1 MKIELF
7 NINKVV
13 PYISNP
19 RKNLNVD
26 KVAGSIR
33 EFGFQQPIVVDE
45 SFTIIVGHTRFE
57 AAKKLGLKKVPVVVA
72 KLDETKAKAYR
83 IADNRL
89 GEDSDWDIPLLNVEI
104 EALKYKDF
112 DLDILGFDDQFLK
125 KLKYDPDSTKN
136 NNMMTNFIVP
146 PFSVLDT
153 KQGYWQDR
161 KREWINLG
169 LKSGEGREENLLNY
183 SAVARSKNYK
193 GTSIFDPV
201 LCEILIKWFSAKKDI
216 ILDPFAGGSVRGIV
230 SSICERNYIGID
242 ISKEQI
248 QANLKQVK
256 TLCHD
261 KHKPQWIVGNSLNIK
276 ELVKKKANM
285 ILSCPPYHDL
295 EKYTD
300 DKKDLSNL
308 SYKEFCKQYEKIIK
322 QACDLL
328 EDDSFAC
335 WVVGEIRHKTGSGH
349 YKNFISNTIK
359 YFQKSGLSYYNEMIL
374 VTAIG
379 SLPLRA
385 GRFFRATRKIGKHH
399 QNILVFLKGDI
410 KKAVGKLNNYDIKDT
425 DYPQYES

>member
-7 NINKVV
+7 NIDKVI

-26 KVAGSIR
+26 KVASSIR
-33 EFGFQQPIVVDE
+33 EFGFQQPLVVDE

-125 KLKYDPDSTKN
+125 KLKYDYDTNKRN
-136 NNMMTNFIVP
+136 KMTTDFIVP
-146 PFSVLDT
+146 PFSVLDA

-169 LKSGEGREENLLNY
+169 IKSEDGRGENLLNL
-183 SAVARSKNYK
+183 SPVARLNSG

-256 TLCHD
+256 TLCND

-322 QACDLL
+322 QSCDLL

-335 WVVGEIRHKTGSGH
+335 WVVGEIRYKTGCGH

-359 YFQKSGLSYYNEMIL
+359 YFQKSGLTYYNEMVL
-374 VTAIG
+374 LTTLG
-379 SLPLRA
+379 SLPIRA
-385 GRFFRATRKIGKHH
+385 GRLFRASRKIGKVH
-399 QNILVFLKGDI
+399 QNILIFLKGDI

>member
-125 KLKYDPDSTKN
+125 KLKYDYDTNKRN
-136 NNMMTNFIVP
+136 KMTTDFIVP
-146 PFSVLDT
+146 PFSVLDA

-169 LKSGEGREENLLNY
+169 IKSEDGRGENLLNL
-183 SAVARSKNYK
+183 SPVARLNSG

-256 TLCHD
+256 TLCND

-374 VTAIG
+374 VTAVG

-385 GRFFRATRKIGKHH
+385 GRLFRSTRKIGKQH

-425 DYPQYES
+425 DYPQYEN